1 MKPRKPKTGFQL
13 RPPTLRVDS
22 QHAWRQ
28 SEDAV
33 ILPIVYE
40 LAEPEGRRLQPDSD
54 IVSIPWPMK
63 MPNSRH
69 KTSIISLGI
78 PTNEDDRKQ
87 KLALLK
93 KKVESAK
100 ARVLK
105 NRNPATPE
113 TQPDVNHAL
122 PTAHPNHPTAAN
134 MTQNSAGKT
143 RYFATAVQLL
153 LLSVIA
159 LVVFAWVCFR

>member
-1 MKPRKPKTGFQL
+1 MKPRKPKTGFQP

-28 SEDAV
+28 NEDAI

-40 LAEPEGRRLQPDSD
+40 LAEPQGRRLQPDST
-54 IVSIPWPMK
+54 IVPIPWPMK
-63 MPNSRH
+63 MPARRH
-69 KTSIISLGI
+69 KTSIISFGL
-78 PTNEDDRKQ
+78 PTNEQDRKQ

-113 TQPDVNHAL
+113 TPPDVNNDL
-122 PTAHPNHPTAAN
+122 PTAHTNHPTAAN
-134 MTQNSAGKT
+134 AIVNSTAKT
-143 RYFATAVQLL
+143 GYFATAVQLL

>member
-1 MKPRKPKTGFQL
+1 MKPRKPKTGFHL

-22 QHAWRQ
+22 QRAWRQ
-28 SEDAV
+28 SEDAI

-40 LAEPEGRRLQPDSD
+40 LAEPAGRSLQPDST

-63 MPNSRH
+63 MPARRH
-69 KTSIISLGI
+69 KASIISLGI
-78 PTNEDDRKQ
+78 PTNEEDRKK

-105 NRNPATPE
+105 SRKPQASQTEPAV
-113 TQPDVNHAL
+113 DAAL
-122 PTAHPNHPTAAN
+122 PNASPESSHAVTANPNSIG
-134 MTQNSAGKT
+134 NSA
-143 RYFATAVQLL
+143 YFATAVQLL

>member
-22 QHAWRQ
+22 QRAWRQ
-28 SEDAV
+28 SENAV

-40 LAEPEGRRLQPDSD
+40 LAEADGRRLQPDSA
-54 IVSIPWPMK
+54 IVSIAWPLK
-63 MPNSRH
+63 LPSRRYD
-69 KTSIISLGI
+69 TSIIPVEI
-78 PTNEDDRKQ
+78 PNDEEDRKK

-100 ARVLK
+100 ERVLK
-105 NRNPATPE
+105 KRKLRRNDD
-113 TQPDVNHAL
+113 QPDVVSDASE
-122 PTAHPNHPTAAN
+122 TTGAKPNPISRTP
-134 MTQNSAGKT
+134 
-143 RYFATAVQLL
+143 YFATAVQLL

>member
-22 QHAWRQ
+22 QRAWRQ
-28 SEDAV
+28 GEDAI

-40 LAEPEGRRLQPDSD
+40 LVEPQGRRLQPDST

-63 MPNSRH
+63 MPARRH

-78 PTNEDDRKQ
+78 PTNEEDRKK

-105 NRNPATPE
+105 NRKAVAPE
-113 TQPDVNHAL
+113 TKPAVNHAL
-122 PTAHPNHPTAAN
+122 PQAHSNHFAAAN
-134 MTQNSAGKT
+134 TMPNSAAKT
-143 RYFATAVQLL
+143 GYFATAVQLL

>member
-1 MKPRKPKTGFQL
+1 MKPRKPKTGFHL

-22 QHAWRQ
+22 QRAWRQ

-40 LAEPEGRRLQPDSD
+40 LAEPAGRHLQPDST

-63 MPNSRH
+63 MPARRH
-69 KTSIISLGI
+69 KASIISLGI
-78 PTNEDDRKQ
+78 SADEDVRKQ

-105 NRNPATPE
+105 SRKPQPAK
-113 TQPDVNHAL
+113 TQPTIDATL
-122 PTAHPNHPTAAN
+122 PKARPDYSNVVSANPNSIG
-134 MTQNSAGKT
+134 NSA
-143 RYFATAVQLL
+143 YFATAVQLL

>member
-1 MKPRKPKTGFQL
+1 MKPRKPKTGFHL

-22 QHAWRQ
+22 QRAWRQ
-28 SEDAV
+28 NKDAV

-40 LAEPEGRRLQPDSD
+40 LAEPAGRHLQPDSA

-63 MPNSRH
+63 MPARRH
-69 KTSIISLGI
+69 KASIISLGI
-78 PTNEDDRKQ
+78 STNEDVRKQ

-105 NRNPATPE
+105 NRKPPASQ
-113 TQPDVNHAL
+113 TQPAVESTL
-122 PTAHPNHPTAAN
+122 P
-134 MTQNSAGKT
+134 KT
-143 RYFATAVQLL
+143 RPDDSHAVSTNPNSLGNSSYFATAVQLL